1 MQDVWA
7 IDGKETEAIR
17 LESPILP
24 FKTFGRTISSESLE
38 EAPAHRAHSSRGKND
53 HDHMYGMLLL
63 FSAEY

>member
-24 FKTFGRTISSESLE
+24 LKTFGRTISRESLE
-38 EAPAHRAHSSRGKND
+38 EAPAHNAHSSRGK
-53 HDHMYGMLLL
+53 
-63 FSAEY
+63 

>member
-24 FKTFGRTISSESLE
+24 FKTFGRTISRESLE
-38 EAPAHRAHSSRGKND
+38 EAPAHNAHIYRGKNEN
-53 HDHMYGMLLL
+53 DHMYRMLLL

>member
-24 FKTFGRTISSESLE
+24 FKTFGRTISRESLE
-38 EAPAHRAHSSRGKND
+38 EAPAHNAHSSRGKNE
-53 HDHMYGMLLL
+53 HDHMYRMLLL